1 MTIMPCN
8 EMDIGRMGGRIAV
21 HGSGI
26 ADTADHEGKETDW
39 EQRVEAY
46 DCLVPNE
53 LAFVAV
59 LVELP
64 SDGCMAC
71 WIREV
76 RRVLRSEQECE
87 PGMLVCTI
95 GKDPAFILPVAQGQ
109 PTEAERESAL
119 LSELYRLQ
127 EKLKDR
133 LDTFGLRLYAGKA
146 VSRPESLQGS
156 WAQAK
161 HARHVAKVCGLTAEV
176 VAYDKLG
183 VYSLLYLIPSGEER
197 EQFIR
202 RYWMP
207 LQLADRKGS
216 GRLAETLEM
225 FFRCNG
231 NVKLTSERLLAHYNT
246 IVYRLERVQ
255 AILGVS
261 LDDPEDRLQLQLAL
275 KLGRIATA
283 SAQI

>member
-46 DCLVPNE
+46 DCFVPNE

-64 SDGCMAC
+64 SNGCMAC

-87 PGMLVCTI
+87 PGMLVCTV
-95 GKDPAFILPVAQGQ
+95 GKDLAFILPVAQGQ

-146 VSRPESLQGS
+146 V
-156 WAQAK
+156 
-161 HARHVAKVCGLTAEV
+161 VCGLTAEV

-275 KLGRIATA
+275 KLGRISPA
-283 SAQI
+283 SASM